1 MVRVRLIAAA
11 AAIAVL
17 AGPGFAT
24 EKRAKA
30 YIVYFGNARSDQM
43 ESLLKA
49 EDFQAANLYA
59 RLFCWKI
66 RPPARNP
73 PRGVDQKVIP
83 VPRTDPLQ
91 IITWWA
97 IEE

>member
-1 MVRVRLIAAA
+1 MLRVRLIVAVIAF
-11 AAIAVL
+11 AVL
-17 AGPGFAT
+17 SGPGFAA
-24 EKRAKA
+24 EKRGKA
-30 YIVYFGNARSDQM
+30 YIVCFGNARSDQM
-43 ESLLKA
+43 GSLLKSK
-49 EDFQAANLYA
+49 DFEAADLYT

-73 PRGVDQKVIP
+73 PRGADQKVIP
-83 VPRTDPLQ
+83 VPPTEPLQ